1 METKHTS
8 ITFKAKV
15 TPIEV
20 VNNEFSLCK
29 VYVQGI
35 GKNRNGSYMSKENLE
50 KFLPTLN
57 YCPVVGHIFKYTDK
71 DGVEHTAM
79 GGHDFKIDENWNV
92 VDLTVP
98 YGVVVNDSFG
108 FETINEYGTDV
119 EYLTA
124 HAILWTGRYSELKQA
139 IYSDDFWFNQSMEI
153 NISQYRPLEEDSN
166 YMELL
171 EWSYSAL
178 CMLGKADDKDSPA
191 HTEPCFISSKVIP
204 VDFSKN
210 DFNAVMDE
218 MKEKILLCFNGIN
231 LNCSKEGGNTLDEKL
246 AILEKFNKT
255 VEDLD
260 FSIEDLSV
268 EDLEAKM
275 VELFKEP
282 MSEPVVSDPVVEPSV
297 EPASEPVAEPTVEPV
312 VEPEPTVEP
321 VAFSATYKEKRK
333 ALNEA
338 LDPIIVKDAEGY
350 YVEETY
356 FYVEDFSDE
365 YVFVERNHWT
375 RDNYETKFGRF
386 SYTYDENTMTAT
398 ITSSF
403 EEMVKVWLTL
413 EEKANLDAERANYE
427 SLKTEYS
434 EYKEN
439 HSVENS
445 EVEELKTYKAT
456 KEAEERKCAENIL
469 FSEYEER
476 IGETE
481 EFKTL
486 KEKASEF
493 SLDAL
498 KKECLCIVGM
508 YSMTNKAK
516 ETKKPDSLKFSFEP
530 KEETED
536 EPYGGLIKHYLNK

>member
-20 VNNEFSLCK
+20 LNNEFSLCK
-29 VYVQGI
+29 VYVQGL
-35 GKNRNGSYMSKENLE
+35 GKNRNGSYMSKENVE
-50 KFLPTLN
+50 KYLPTLN
-57 YCPVVGHIFKYTDK
+57 YCPVVGHIFKYTDNE
-71 DGVEHTAM
+71 GVEHIAM
-79 GGHDFKIDENWNV
+79 GGHDYKIDENWKI

-124 HAILWTGRYSELKQA
+124 NAILWTGRYPELKDA

-153 NISQYRPLEEDSN
+153 NINQYRPLEEDSN
-166 YMELL
+166 YTELL

-210 DFNAVMDE
+210 DFNEVMNE

-246 AILEKFNKT
+246 LILEKFNKT
-255 VEDLD
+255 IEDLD
-260 FSIEDLSV
+260 FSIEDFTV
-268 EDLEAKM
+268 EELENKM
-275 VELFKEP
+275 VELFG
-282 MSEPVVSDPVVEPSV
+282 
-297 EPASEPVAEPTVEPV
+297 EPASEPVVPETDIEPDVDPENIVEPI
-312 VEPEPTVEP
+312 VEPETPVEP

-338 LDPIIVKDAEGY
+338 LDPIIVRDAEGY

-356 FYVEDFSDE
+356 FYVEDFNDE
-365 YVFVERNHWT
+365 YVFVERCYWT
-375 RDNYETKFGRF
+375 RDDYKCNHGRF
-386 SYTYDENTMTAT
+386 SYTYDESTMSAT
-398 ITSSF
+398 ITGEF
-403 EEMVKVWLTL
+403 EEMVQVWLTL
-413 EEKANLDAERANYE
+413 EEKAQLDSERENYE
-427 SLKTEYS
+427 AIKTEYA

-439 HSVENS
+439 HSVLNS
-445 EVEELKTYKAT
+445 DFEILKEYKEE
-456 KEAEERKCAENIL
+456 KEANERKVAADAI
-469 FSEYEER
+469 FSEYESR
-476 IGETE
+476 IGEKE
-481 EFKTL
+481 EFKEL
-486 KEKASEF
+486 KGKYAEY
-493 SLDAL
+493 SLDEL

-508 YSMTNKAK
+508 YSMVEEPKATVS
-516 ETKKPDSLKFSFEP
+516 ENTTIKFSFEP
-530 KEETED
+530 KEDDD
-536 EPYGGLIKHYLNK
+536 EPYGGLMKKYLKR